1 VSGTFLENVLPFHE
15 RVARMGVHNSLVQ
28 VVLKITSSGVRD
40 FYQGSELW
48 DLNLTGPDNR
58 RPVDFAMRR
67 RLLETVREFSE
78 EDRACSLSQ
87 LVKNWHDGRIKLALL
102 AVLVSFRCDH
112 GGLFETIAYEPLS
125 CKHCEESRVCVS
137 KKGGARSLL
146 GCASLD
152 ARLQPPDYRGI
163 KLDLGTQ
170 ADVLHWRD
178 VIMGRSVHSEDGTI
192 DLPEIFASLPVAVL
206 IPVSRFGV

>member
-1 VSGTFLENVLPFHE
+1 LNPEVSGTFLENFLPFHE

-78 EDRACSLSQ
+78 EDRCA
-87 LVKNWHDGRIKLALL
+87 RRA
-102 AVLVSFRCDH
+102 SF
-112 GGLFETIAYEPLS
+112 
-125 CKHCEESRVCVS
+125 
-137 KKGGARSLL
+137 
-146 GCASLD
+146 
-152 ARLQPPDYRGI
+152 
-163 KLDLGTQ
+163 
-170 ADVLHWRD
+170 
-178 VIMGRSVHSEDGTI
+178 
-192 DLPEIFASLPVAVL
+192 
-206 IPVSRFGV
+206 

>member
-1 VSGTFLENVLPFHE
+1 MNF
-15 RVARMGVHNSLVQ
+15 
-28 VVLKITSSGVRD
+28 
-40 FYQGSELW
+40 
-48 DLNLTGPDNR
+48 R
-58 RPVDFAMRR
+58 R
-67 RLLETVREFSE
+67 
-78 EDRACSLSQ
+78 
-87 LVKNWHDGRIKLALL
+87 
-102 AVLVSFRCDH
+102 DH

-125 CKHCEESRVCVS
+125 CKHCEESRVCAYLRRAERGVCLV
-137 KKGGARSLL
+137 AA
-146 GCASLD
+146 ASLD

-206 IPVSRFGV
+206 IPVSRFGA